1 MSRSKGLGA
10 VHVTDESAKA
20 KKAAEA
26 KPAPEGAEPPV
37 PSAPAPPEASE
48 LESERKKNEELLTRM
63 KYLQA
68 DFDNYRKR
76 AARETEA
83 VVKFANEALLLRLL
97 PVLDDFDAALAHL
110 DGDASKG
117 VQMVHDNLMK
127 ALAAAGLEEIPAAGG
142 PFDPYVH
149 DCIQQVPDADIE
161 DGTVKEVVRKGYRLP
176 DRILRPAQVIV
187 VKNGG
192 ETHA

>member
-1 MSRSKGLGA
+1 M
-10 VHVTDESAKA
+10 TDEPTKP

-26 KPAPEGAEPPV
+26 QPAAEPVEP
-37 PSAPAPPEASE
+37 AAPPQTSVPEVLE
-48 LESERKKNEELLTRM
+48 RESERKKNEELVTRM

-76 AARETEA
+76 VARETEA
-83 VVKFANEALLLRLL
+83 VVKFANEALLVRLI

-117 VQMVHDNLMK
+117 VRMVRDNLMK

-149 DCIQQVPDADIE
+149 DCVQQAPDADLK

-187 VKNGG
+187 VKNGD